1 MHSTSRENVVS
12 KTVHTSYYTDN
23 PQFLNQIFRLVLI
36 AEKTKVHKDFPIPLI
51 NRLEKHYMSATSLLD
66 ANQKE
71 VKKKLENWMGKFV
84 KPSKADG

>member
-1 MHSTSRENVVS
+1 M
-12 KTVHTSYYTDN
+12 
-23 PQFLNQIFRLVLI
+23 LI

-66 ANQKE
+66 ANQKIA
-71 VKKKLENWMGKFV
+71 KKRLENWMGKFV